1 MAPLYAATKVAID
14 ADQLEKLKKDILN
27 ENNGKVAVKI
37 QIKKTVGGPSPSWH
51 TLLLTRSQIK
61 GIENARKKG
70 RRRFKLIR
78 MSQLQLKKNR
88 SHPGGFLGFLA
99 SLAARALPAL
109 AKGIATG
116 ALGGAA
122 EQFMKGGGDGLYLFK
137 RGHCLKVDPVKGNG
151 LYLRSAPSG
160 NGLGGGEG
168 AGRGGDG
175 LYLKRGNSLQAVG
188 DGLILGENSPF
199 KKIPILGWIL

>member
-1 MAPLYAATKVAID
+1 
-14 ADQLEKLKKDILN
+14 
-27 ENNGKVAVKI
+27 
-37 QIKKTVGGPSPSWH
+37 
-51 TLLLTRSQIK
+51 
-61 GIENARKKG
+61 
-70 RRRFKLIR
+70 

-122 EQFMKGGGDGLYLFK
+122 EQFMKGGDGLYLFK

-160 NGLGGGEG
+160 NGLGGEG
-168 AGRGGDG
+168 AGRGDG

-199 KKIPILGWIL
+199 KKIPILEWIL